1 MHYFIAYVKKLLYLC
16 SKYSNTMAD
25 IYSIVT
31 SRKLSYEQKV
41 VALAHA
47 AEDTLSVIPM
57 PERTRFYFE
66 KGVICNLNEGN
77 APYRPRY
84 IMPDYA
90 KAVKQGVQFLE
101 LDPPQDFDEL
111 LTFLQVLYRHVPS
124 ITTYPVFLGD
134 LDQLIDPFIGEL
146 SDEEVKRKLRNFFIY
161 LDRTITDSFC
171 HANLG
176 PKATRAGRLIL
187 EVDRALEQA
196 VPNLTLKYDPSITS
210 DEFAEQAIYTSLC
223 VANPAICNDPLNA
236 STYDRYGISSCYNI
250 LPIAGGSYTLT
261 RLVLP
266 RLADMTN
273 DKEEFLHKLLPEA
286 MRCMADYMSERIR
299 FIVEKSG
306 FFESHFLAKE
316 GLVER
321 DRFVAMFG
329 LVGLAE
335 AANHFAPEGKKYG
348 SDAEAD
354 DIAEQIMEAIT
365 TFVDAYECPYCEI
378 AHHRLL
384 LHAQVGIDTDYGIS
398 SGIRIPVGDEPES
411 IYDHLRHSARFHRFI
426 PTGCSDILPFDIT
439 GKQNPAAILDIV
451 KGAFSLGQKY
461 IAFYASDSDLVRITG
476 YLVKRSEIDK
486 WNEGKTVLQN
496 TTQLGAPTY
505 ASAHLANRKV
515 RGV

>member
-1 MHYFIAYVKKLLYLC
+1 
-16 SKYSNTMAD
+16 MAD

-31 SRKLSYEQKV
+31 SQQLSYEQKV

-47 AEDTLSVIPM
+47 AEDTLSVLPM
-57 PERTRFYFE
+57 PERTKYYFE

-90 KAVKQGVQFLE
+90 KAVRQGVKFLQ
-101 LDPPQDFDEL
+101 LDPPQNFDEL

-134 LDQLIDPFIGEL
+134 LDALIEPFITDL
-146 SDEEVKRKLRNFFIY
+146 SDEEVKRKLRLFLIY

-176 PKATRAGRLIL
+176 PQATRAGRLIM
-187 EVDRALEQA
+187 EVDRELEQA
-196 VPNLTLKYDPSITS
+196 VPNLTLKYDPAITP
-210 DEFAEQAIYTSLC
+210 DDFAEQAIYTSLC
-223 VANPAICNDPLNA
+223 VANPAICNDVLNRN
-236 STYDRYGISSCYNI
+236 TYDRYGISSCYNI

-266 RLADMTN
+266 KLAALTD
-273 DKEEFLHKLLPEA
+273 DKEHFLKQLLPEA
-286 MRCMADYMSERIR
+286 MRCMADYMSARIR
-299 FIVEKSG
+299 FIVEESG
-306 FFESHFLAKE
+306 FFESHFLATE

-335 AANHFAPEGKKYG
+335 AANHFANGKKYG
-348 SDAEAD
+348 TDAEAD
-354 DIAEQIMEAIT
+354 AVAEQIMETIT
-365 TFVDAYECPYCEI
+365 AFVNEYECPYCEI
-378 AHHRLL
+378 ANHRLL
-384 LHAQVGIDTDYGIS
+384 LHAQVGIDTDYGIT

-411 IYDHLRHSARFHRFI
+411 IYDHLRHSSRFHRFI

-439 GKQNPAAILDIV
+439 GKQNPAAVLDII

-486 WNEGKTVLQN
+486 WNSGQAVLQN

>member
-1 MHYFIAYVKKLLYLC
+1 MSRKSSTFVR
-16 SKYSNTMAD
+16 KYYPNMSD

-31 SRKLSYEQKV
+31 SRNLSYEQKV

-57 PERTRFYFE
+57 PEKTRKYFE
-66 KGVICNLNEGN
+66 QGVICNLNEGN

-84 IMPDYA
+84 IMPDYE
-90 KAVKQGVQFLE
+90 KAVHQGVKFLQMA
-101 LDPPQDFDEL
+101 PPSDLDEL

-134 LDQLIDPFIGEL
+134 LDRLIEPFISDL

-176 PKATRAGRLIL
+176 PEATRAGRLIL
-187 EVDRALEQA
+187 EVDRELEQA
-196 VPNLTLKYDPSITS
+196 VPNLTLKYDPSVTP
-210 DEFAEQAIYTSLC
+210 DEFAEKAIYTSLC
-223 VANPAICNDPLNA
+223 VANPAICNDVLNRQ
-236 STYDRYGISSCYNI
+236 TYDRYGISSCYNI

-266 RLADMTN
+266 RLADLT
-273 DKEEFLHKLLPEA
+273 DDFEEFLHRLLPDA
-286 MRCMADYMSERIR
+286 MLCMADYMSERIH
-299 FIVEKSG
+299 FIVEQSG
-306 FFESHFLAKE
+306 FFESHFLATE
-316 GLVER
+316 GLVSR

-335 AANHFAPEGKKYG
+335 AANHFVPGKKYG
-348 SDAEAD
+348 TDPEAD
-354 DIAEQIMEAIT
+354 AAAEQIMQVIT
-365 TFVDAYECPYCEI
+365 DFVSRYECPYCEI
-378 AHHRLL
+378 ASHRLL
-384 LHAQVGIDTDYGIS
+384 LHAQVGIDSDHGIT

-439 GKQNPAAILDIV
+439 GKQNPAAVLDIV

-476 YLVKRSEIDK
+476 YLVKRSEIEK
-486 WNEGKTVLQN
+486 WNSGQAVLQN

-515 RGV
+515 RGI

>member
-1 MHYFIAYVKKLLYLC
+1 
-16 SKYSNTMAD
+16 MAD

-31 SRKLSYEQKV
+31 SQQLSYEQKV

-47 AEDTLSVIPM
+47 AEDTLSVLPM
-57 PERTRFYFE
+57 PERTKYYFE

-90 KAVKQGVQFLE
+90 KAVRQGVKFLQ
-101 LDPPQDFDEL
+101 LDPPQNFDEL

-134 LDQLIDPFIGEL
+134 LDALIEPFITDL
-146 SDEEVKRKLRNFFIY
+146 SDEEVKRKLRLFLIY

-176 PKATRAGRLIL
+176 PQATRAGRLIM
-187 EVDRALEQA
+187 EVDRELEQA
-196 VPNLTLKYDPSITS
+196 VPNLTLKYDPAITP
-210 DEFAEQAIYTSLC
+210 DDFAEQAIYTSLC
-223 VANPAICNDPLNA
+223 VANPAICNDVLNRN
-236 STYDRYGISSCYNI
+236 TYDRYGISSCYNI

-266 RLADMTN
+266 KLAALTD
-273 DKEEFLHKLLPEA
+273 DKEHFLKQLLPEA
-286 MRCMADYMSERIR
+286 MRCMADYMSARIR
-299 FIVEKSG
+299 FIVEESG
-306 FFESHFLAKE
+306 FFESHFLATD

-335 AANHFAPEGKKYG
+335 AANHFANGKKYG
-348 SDAEAD
+348 TDAEAD
-354 DIAEQIMEAIT
+354 AVAEQIMETIT
-365 TFVDAYECPYCEI
+365 AFVNEYECPYCEI
-378 AHHRLL
+378 ANHRLL
-384 LHAQVGIDTDYGIS
+384 LHAQVGIDTDYGIT

-411 IYDHLRHSARFHRFI
+411 IYDHLRHSSRFHRFI

-439 GKQNPAAILDIV
+439 GKQNPAAVLDII

-486 WNEGKTVLQN
+486 WNSGQAVLQN

>member
-1 MHYFIAYVKKLLYLC
+1 
-16 SKYSNTMAD
+16 MAD

-31 SRKLSYEQKV
+31 SQQLSYEQKV

-47 AEDTLSVIPM
+47 AEDTLSVLPM
-57 PERTRFYFE
+57 PERTKYYFE

-90 KAVKQGVQFLE
+90 KAVRQGVKFLQ
-101 LDPPQDFDEL
+101 LDPPQNFDEL

-134 LDQLIDPFIGEL
+134 LDALIEPFITDL
-146 SDEEVKRKLRNFFIY
+146 SDEEVKRKLRLFLIY

-176 PKATRAGRLIL
+176 PQATRAGRLIM
-187 EVDRALEQA
+187 EVDRELEQA
-196 VPNLTLKYDPSITS
+196 VPNLTLKYDPAITP
-210 DEFAEQAIYTSLC
+210 DDFAEQAIYTSLC
-223 VANPAICNDPLNA
+223 VANPAICNDVLNRN
-236 STYDRYGISSCYNI
+236 TYDRYGISSCYNI

-266 RLADMTN
+266 KLAALTD
-273 DKEEFLHKLLPEA
+273 DKEHFLKQLLPEA
-286 MRCMADYMSERIR
+286 MRCMADYMSARIR
-299 FIVEKSG
+299 FIVEESG
-306 FFESHFLAKE
+306 FFESHFLATE

-335 AANHFAPEGKKYG
+335 AANHFANGKKYG
-348 SDAEAD
+348 TDAEAD
-354 DIAEQIMEAIT
+354 AVAEQIMETIT
-365 TFVDAYECPYCEI
+365 AFVNECECPYCEI
-378 AHHRLL
+378 ANHRLL
-384 LHAQVGIDTDYGIS
+384 LHAQVGIDTDYGIT

-411 IYDHLRHSARFHRFI
+411 IYDHLRHSSRFHRFI

-439 GKQNPAAILDIV
+439 GKQNPAAVLDII

-486 WNEGKTVLQN
+486 WNSGQAVLQN

>member
-1 MHYFIAYVKKLLYLC
+1 
-16 SKYSNTMAD
+16 MAD

-31 SRKLSYEQKV
+31 SQQLSYEQKV

-57 PERTRFYFE
+57 PERTRFFFE
-66 KGVICNLNEGN
+66 KGAICNLNEGN

-84 IMPDYA
+84 IMPDYE
-90 KAVKQGVQFLE
+90 KAVLNGVKFLE

-134 LDQLIDPFIGEL
+134 LDKLIEPFITDL
-146 SDEEVKRKLRNFFIY
+146 SDEVVKRKLRNFLIY

-176 PKATRAGRLIL
+176 PEATRAGRLIL
-187 EVDRALEQA
+187 DVDRELEQA
-196 VPNLTLKYDPSITS
+196 VPNLTLKYDPSITP
-210 DEFAEQAIYTSLC
+210 DDFAEQAIYTSLC
-223 VANPAICNDPLNA
+223 VANPAICNDVLNA
-236 STYDRYGISSCYNI
+236 KTYDRYGISSCYNI

-266 RLADMTN
+266 RLAALTES
-273 DKEEFLHKLLPEA
+273 KEEFLKTLLPEA
-286 MRCMADYMSERIR
+286 MQCMADYMSARIR
-299 FIVEKSG
+299 FIVEQSG

-316 GLVER
+316 GFVER

-335 AANHFAPEGKKYG
+335 AANKFAPEGKKYG

-354 DIAEQIMEAIT
+354 AVAEQIMDAIT
-365 TFVDAYECPYCEI
+365 AFVNAYKCPYCEI
-378 AHHRLL
+378 ANHRLL
-384 LHAQVGIDTDYGIS
+384 LHAQVGIDTDFGIT

-411 IYDHLRHSARFHRFI
+411 IYDHLRHSSRFHRYI

-461 IAFYASDSDLVRITG
+461 IAFYASYSDLVRITG
-476 YLVKRSEIDK
+476 YLVKRSEIEK
-486 WNEGKTVLQN
+486 WNDGQTVLQN

>member
-1 MHYFIAYVKKLLYLC
+1 MQKKQYLC
-16 SKYSNTMAD
+16 THNTTNIMAD

-31 SRKLSYEQKV
+31 SQQLSYEQKV

-57 PERTRFYFE
+57 PERTRFFFE
-66 KGVICNLNEGN
+66 KGAICNLNEGN

-84 IMPDYA
+84 IMPDYE
-90 KAVKQGVQFLE
+90 KAVRNGVKFLE

-134 LDQLIDPFIGEL
+134 LDKLIEPFITNL
-146 SDEEVKRKLRNFFIY
+146 SDEVVKRKLRNFLIY

-176 PKATRAGRLIL
+176 PEATRAGRLIL
-187 EVDRALEQA
+187 DVDRELEQA
-196 VPNLTLKYDPSITS
+196 VPNLTLKYDPSITP
-210 DEFAEQAIYTSLC
+210 DDFAEQAIYTSLC
-223 VANPAICNDPLNA
+223 VANPAICNDVLNA
-236 STYDRYGISSCYNI
+236 KTYDRYGISSCYNI

-266 RLADMTN
+266 RLAALTES
-273 DKEEFLHKLLPEA
+273 KEEFLKTLLPEA
-286 MRCMADYMSERIR
+286 MQCMADYMSARIR
-299 FIVEKSG
+299 FIVEQSG

-316 GLVER
+316 GFVER

-335 AANHFAPEGKKYG
+335 AANKFAPEGKKYG

-354 DIAEQIMEAIT
+354 AVAEQIMDAIT
-365 TFVDAYECPYCEI
+365 AFVDAYECPYCEI
-378 AHHRLL
+378 ANHRLL
-384 LHAQVGIDTDYGIS
+384 LHAQVGIDTDFGIT

-411 IYDHLRHSARFHRFI
+411 IYDHLRHSSRFHRYI

-476 YLVKRSEIDK
+476 YLVKRSEIEK
-486 WNEGKTVLQN
+486 WNDGQTVLQN

>member
-1 MHYFIAYVKKLLYLC
+1 
-16 SKYSNTMAD
+16 MAD

-31 SRKLSYEQKV
+31 SQQLSYEQKV

-47 AEDTLSVIPM
+47 AEDTLSVLPM
-57 PERTRFYFE
+57 PDRTKYYFE

-90 KAVKQGVQFLE
+90 KAVRQGVKFLQ
-101 LDPPQDFDEL
+101 LDPPQNFDEL

-134 LDQLIDPFIGEL
+134 LDALIEPFITDL
-146 SDEEVKRKLRNFFIY
+146 SDDEVKRKLRLFLIY

-176 PKATRAGRLIL
+176 PQATRAGRLIM
-187 EVDRALEQA
+187 EVDRELEQA
-196 VPNLTLKYDPSITS
+196 VPNLTLKYDPAITP
-210 DEFAEQAIYTSLC
+210 DDFAEQAIYTSLC
-223 VANPAICNDPLNA
+223 VANPAICNDVLNR

-266 RLADMTN
+266 KLAALTD
-273 DKEEFLHKLLPEA
+273 DKEHFLKQQLPEA
-286 MRCMADYMSERIR
+286 MRCMADYMSARIR
-299 FIVEKSG
+299 FIVEESG
-306 FFESHFLAKE
+306 FFESHFLATE

-335 AANHFAPEGKKYG
+335 AANHFANGKKYG
-348 SDAEAD
+348 TDAEAD
-354 DIAEQIMEAIT
+354 EVAEQIMETIT
-365 TFVDAYECPYCEI
+365 AFVNEYECPYCEI
-378 AHHRLL
+378 ANHRLL
-384 LHAQVGIDTDYGIS
+384 LHAQVGIDTDYGIT

-411 IYDHLRHSARFHRFI
+411 IYDHLRHSSRFHRFI

-439 GKQNPAAILDIV
+439 GKQNPAAVLDII

-486 WNEGKTVLQN
+486 WNSGQAVLQN

>member
-1 MHYFIAYVKKLLYLC
+1 
-16 SKYSNTMAD
+16 MAD

-31 SRKLSYEQKV
+31 SQRLSYEQKV

-47 AEDTLSVIPM
+47 AEDTLSVLPM
-57 PERTRFYFE
+57 PERTKYYFE

-90 KAVKQGVQFLE
+90 KAVRQGVKFLQ
-101 LDPPQDFDEL
+101 LDPPQNFDEL

-134 LDQLIDPFIGEL
+134 LDALIEPFITDL
-146 SDEEVKRKLRNFFIY
+146 SDDEVKRKLRLFLIY

-176 PKATRAGRLIL
+176 PQATRAGRLIM
-187 EVDRALEQA
+187 EVDRELEQA
-196 VPNLTLKYDPSITS
+196 VPNLTLKYDPAITP
-210 DEFAEQAIYTSLC
+210 DDFAEQAIYTSLC
-223 VANPAICNDPLNA
+223 VANPAICNDVLNRN
-236 STYDRYGISSCYNI
+236 TYDRYGISSCYNI

-266 RLADMTN
+266 KLAALTD
-273 DKEEFLHKLLPEA
+273 DKEHFLKQLLPEA
-286 MRCMADYMSERIR
+286 MRCMADYMSARIR
-299 FIVEKSG
+299 FIVEESG
-306 FFESHFLAKE
+306 FFESHFLATE

-335 AANHFAPEGKKYG
+335 AANHFANGKKYG
-348 SDAEAD
+348 TDAEAD
-354 DIAEQIMEAIT
+354 EVAEQIMETIT
-365 TFVDAYECPYCEI
+365 AFVNEYECPYCEI
-378 AHHRLL
+378 ANHRLL
-384 LHAQVGIDTDYGIS
+384 LHAQVGIDTDYGIT

-411 IYDHLRHSARFHRFI
+411 IYDHLRHSSRFHRFI

-439 GKQNPAAILDIV
+439 GKQNPAAVLDII

-486 WNEGKTVLQN
+486 WNSGQAVLQN

>member
-1 MHYFIAYVKKLLYLC
+1 M
-16 SKYSNTMAD
+16 SD

-31 SRKLSYEQKV
+31 SRQLSYEQKV

-47 AEDTLSVIPM
+47 AEDTLSVLNV
-57 PERTRFYFE
+57 PEPTRRYFE
-66 KGVICNLNEGN
+66 QGVICNLNEGN

-84 IMPDYA
+84 IMPDYE
-90 KAVKQGVQFLE
+90 KAVRQGVKFLQ
-101 LDPPQDFDEL
+101 LDPPRDLDEL

-134 LDQLIDPFIGEL
+134 IDRLIEPFIDGL
-146 SDEEVKRKLRNFFIY
+146 SDDEVKRKLRNFFIY

-176 PKATRAGRLIL
+176 PQATRAGRLIL
-187 EVDRALEQA
+187 DVDRELEQA
-196 VPNLTLKYDPSITS
+196 VPNLTLKYDPDVTP
-210 DEFAEQAIYTSLC
+210 DEFAEKAIYTSLC
-223 VANPAICNDPLNA
+223 VTNPAICNDVLN
-236 STYDRYGISSCYNI
+236 SRTYDRYGISSCYNI

-266 RLADMTN
+266 KLAAMT
-273 DKEEFLHKLLPEA
+273 DDLHDFIERLLPDA
-286 MRCMADYMSERIR
+286 MQCMADYISERIR

-306 FFESHFLAKE
+306 FFESHFLATE

-348 SDAEAD
+348 SDTEAD
-354 DIAEQIMEAIT
+354 AIAEQIMQVIYDFAGR
-365 TFVDAYECPYCEI
+365 YECPYCEI
-378 AHHRLL
+378 ANHHLL
-384 LHAQVGIDTDYGIS
+384 LHAQVGIDSDHGIT

-439 GKQNPAAILDIV
+439 GKQNPAAVLDIV
-451 KGAFSLGQKY
+451 KGAFRLGQKY
-461 IAFYASDSDLVRITG
+461 VAFYASDSDLVRITG
-476 YLVKRSEIDK
+476 YLVKRSEIEK
-486 WNEGKTVLQN
+486 WNNGQAVLQN

-505 ASAHLANRKV
+505 VSAHLANRKV

>member
-1 MHYFIAYVKKLLYLC
+1 M
-16 SKYSNTMAD
+16 SD
-25 IYSIVT
+25 IHSIVT
-31 SRKLSYEQKV
+31 SRQLSYEQKV

-47 AEDTLSVIPM
+47 AEDTLSVLSM
-57 PERTRFYFE
+57 PERTRYYFD

-90 KAVKQGVQFLE
+90 KAVKQGVKFLQMA
-101 LDPPQDFDEL
+101 PPQDFDEL

-134 LDQLIDPFIGEL
+134 LDALIEPFITNL
-146 SDEEVKRKLRNFFIY
+146 SDEEVKRKLRNFLIY

-176 PKATRAGRLIL
+176 PQATRAGRLIM
-187 EVDRALEQA
+187 EVDRELEQA
-196 VPNLTLKYDPSITS
+196 VPNLTLKYDPAITP
-210 DEFAEQAIYTSLC
+210 DDFAEQAIYTSLC
-223 VANPAICNDPLNA
+223 VANPAICNDVLNRD
-236 STYDRYGISSCYNI
+236 TYDRYGISSCYNI

-266 RLADMTN
+266 KLAALTE
-273 DKEEFLHKLLPEA
+273 DKEVFMTQLLPEA
-286 MRCMADYMSERIR
+286 MRCMADYMSARIR
-299 FIVEKSG
+299 FIVEESG
-306 FFESHFLAKE
+306 FFESHFLATE

-335 AANHFAPEGKKYG
+335 AANHFAPGKKYG
-348 SDAEAD
+348 TDAEAD
-354 DIAEQIMEAIT
+354 AVAEEIMETIT
-365 TFVDAYECPYCEI
+365 AFVGQYECPYCEI
-378 AHHRLL
+378 ANHRLL
-384 LHAQVGIDTDYGIS
+384 LHAQVGIDTDYGIT

-411 IYDHLRHSARFHRFI
+411 IYDHLRHSSRFHRFI

-439 GKQNPAAILDIV
+439 GKKNPAAVLDII

-476 YLVKRSEIDK
+476 YLVKRSEIEK
-486 WNEGKTVLQN
+486 WNNGQAVLQN

>member
-1 MHYFIAYVKKLLYLC
+1 
-16 SKYSNTMAD
+16 MAD

-31 SRKLSYEQKV
+31 SQQLSYEQKV

-47 AEDTLSVIPM
+47 AEDTLSVLPM
-57 PERTRFYFE
+57 PERTKYYFE

-90 KAVKQGVQFLE
+90 KAVRQGVKFLQ
-101 LDPPQDFDEL
+101 LDPPQNFDEL

-134 LDQLIDPFIGEL
+134 LDALIEPFITDL
-146 SDEEVKRKLRNFFIY
+146 SDDEVKRKLRLFLIY

-176 PKATRAGRLIL
+176 PQATRAGRLIM
-187 EVDRALEQA
+187 EVDRELEQA
-196 VPNLTLKYDPSITS
+196 VPNLTLKYDPAITP
-210 DEFAEQAIYTSLC
+210 DDFAEQAIYTSLC
-223 VANPAICNDPLNA
+223 VANPAICNDVLNRN
-236 STYDRYGISSCYNI
+236 TYDRYGISSCYNI

-266 RLADMTN
+266 KLAALTD
-273 DKEEFLHKLLPEA
+273 DKEHFLKQLLPEA
-286 MRCMADYMSERIR
+286 MRCMADFMSARIR
-299 FIVEKSG
+299 FIVEESG
-306 FFESHFLAKE
+306 FFESHFLATE

-335 AANHFAPEGKKYG
+335 AANHFANGKKYG
-348 SDAEAD
+348 TDAEAD
-354 DIAEQIMEAIT
+354 AVAEQIMETIT
-365 TFVDAYECPYCEI
+365 AFVNEYECPYCEI
-378 AHHRLL
+378 ANHRLL
-384 LHAQVGIDTDYGIS
+384 LHAQVGIDTDYGIT

-411 IYDHLRHSARFHRFI
+411 IYDHLRHSSRFHRFI

-439 GKQNPAAILDIV
+439 GKQNPAAVLDII

-486 WNEGKTVLQN
+486 WNSGQAVLQN

>member
-1 MHYFIAYVKKLLYLC
+1 MMDRAK
-16 SKYSNTMAD
+16 
-25 IYSIVT
+25 SI
-31 SRKLSYEQKV
+31 
-41 VALAHA
+41 
-47 AEDTLSVIPM
+47 
-57 PERTRFYFE
+57 F
-66 KGVICNLNEGN
+66 GN
-77 APYRPRY
+77 PISDR
-84 IMPDYA
+84 DYA
-90 KAVKQGVQFLE
+90 KAVKQGVKFLQMA
-101 LDPPQDFDEL
+101 PPQDFDEL

-134 LDQLIDPFIGEL
+134 LDALIEPFITDL
-146 SDEEVKRKLRNFFIY
+146 SDEEVKRKLRNFLIY

-176 PKATRAGRLIL
+176 PQATRAGRLIM
-187 EVDRALEQA
+187 EVDRELEQA
-196 VPNLTLKYDPSITS
+196 VPNLTLKYDPAITP
-210 DEFAEQAIYTSLC
+210 DDFAEQAIYTSLC
-223 VANPAICNDPLNA
+223 VANPAICNDVLNRD
-236 STYDRYGISSCYNI
+236 TYDRYGISSCYNI

-266 RLADMTN
+266 KLAALTE
-273 DKEEFLHKLLPEA
+273 DKEVFMTQLLPEA
-286 MRCMADYMSERIR
+286 MRCMADYMSARIR
-299 FIVEKSG
+299 FIVEESG
-306 FFESHFLAKE
+306 FFESHFLATE

-335 AANHFAPEGKKYG
+335 AANHFAPGKKYG
-348 SDAEAD
+348 TDAEAD
-354 DIAEQIMEAIT
+354 AVAEEIMETIT
-365 TFVDAYECPYCEI
+365 AFVGQYECPYCEI
-378 AHHRLL
+378 ANHRLL
-384 LHAQVGIDTDYGIS
+384 LHAQVGIDTDYGIT

-411 IYDHLRHSARFHRFI
+411 IYDHLRHSSRFHRFI

-439 GKQNPAAILDIV
+439 GKKNPAAVLDII

-476 YLVKRSEIDK
+476 YLVKRSEIEK
-486 WNEGKTVLQN
+486 WNNGQAVLQN